1 LESPIG
7 KTVSWS
13 ERYRR
18 LIETVGSG
26 DVLAVLINA
35 DPDALASALAL
46 RRLFWRK
53 VKSVRIF
60 RTNRID
66 RADNLAFVRL
76 LDIRHSHIRSLRKSD
91 FTKFAIVDSQP
102 SHHELFSGFNFNIV
116 IDHHP
121 PTEGLNAD
129 FIDIREDFGSNA
141 TLMTEYLKAA
151 GIRPSERLA
160 TALFYGIKTDTNN
173 FIRKTATQDMIAFR
187 YLFDLANLNIIKKVE
202 SSDITRKTLGHI
214 KQAIDELVFVK
225 NMAVVHMGEVKNADI
240 LVIVA
245 DFFLRLAE
253 AGWSIVSGVH
263 SDKLIVI
270 FRNAGFR
277 RDAGRLAREAFG
289 EFGSAGGHKNAARAE
304 IPLDAVSS
312 IVGKETC
319 GKFVV
324 QRIRKAF
331 TR

>member
-1 LESPIG
+1 MENPIG
-7 KTVSWS
+7 KSVSWS
-13 ERYRR
+13 ERHRR
-18 LIETVGSG
+18 LIETVNPA
-26 DVLAVLINA
+26 DVVAVMISA
-35 DPDALASALAL
+35 DPDALSSALAL

-60 RTNRID
+60 RINRID

-76 LDIRHSHIRSLRKSD
+76 LDIRHSHVRSLRKAD

-102 SHHELFSGFNFNIV
+102 SHHELFSGIDFNIV

-121 PTEGLNAD
+121 AVDGLKAD

-141 TLMTEYLKAA
+141 TLMTEYLKAG
-151 GIRPSERLA
+151 GIRPSQRLA
-160 TALFYGIKTDTNN
+160 TALLYGIKSDTNN
-173 FIRKTATQDMIAFR
+173 FVRKTSTQDMIAFR
-187 YLFDLANLNIIKKVE
+187 YLFDLANLNIIKKIE

-214 KQAIDELVFVK
+214 KKAIEELVFVK
-225 NMAVVHMGEVKNADI
+225 NVAVVHMGTVKNADI

-253 AGWSIVSGVH
+253 AGWSIVSGVCG
-263 SDKLIVI
+263 DKLVVI

-277 RDAGRLAREAFG
+277 RDAGKLARDAFG

-304 IPLDAVSS
+304 IPLGALSS
-312 IVGKETC
+312 VVEKEAY

-324 QRIRKAF
+324 QRIRKASA
-331 TR
+331 

>member
-1 LESPIG
+1 M
-7 KTVSWS
+7 
-13 ERYRR
+13 
-18 LIETVGSG
+18 ETVGSG
-26 DVLAVLINA
+26 DVMAVLINA

-76 LDIRHSHIRSLRKSD
+76 LDIRHSHISSLRKSD

-102 SHHELFSGFNFNIV
+102 AHHELFSGFDFHIV

-173 FIRKTATQDMIAFR
+173 FVRKTATQDMIAFR
-187 YLFDLANLNIIKKVE
+187 YLFDLANLNIIKKIE

-214 KQAIDELVFVK
+214 KKAIDELVFVK
-225 NMAVVHMGEVKNADI
+225 NMAVVHMGEVKNPDI

-277 RDAGRLAREAFG
+277 RDAGRMAREAFG

-304 IPLDAVSS
+304 IPLGAVSS

-324 QRIRKAF
+324 QRIRKAS

>member
-1 LESPIG
+1 MDSPIG

-18 LIETVGSG
+18 LIESAGSG
-26 DVLAVLINA
+26 DSLAVLINA

-60 RTNRID
+60 RINRID
-66 RADNLAFVRL
+66 RADNLAFVKL
-76 LDIRHSHIRSLRKSD
+76 LDIRHNHIRALRKSD

-102 SHHELFSGFNFNIV
+102 SHHESFAGTDFHIV

-121 PTEGLNAD
+121 QTEGLKAD
-129 FIDIREDFGSNA
+129 FIDIREDFGSNS

-160 TALFYGIKTDTNN
+160 TALFYGIKSDTNN
-173 FIRKTATQDMIAFR
+173 FVRQTATQDMIAFR
-187 YLFDLANLNIIKKVE
+187 YLYDLANLNIIKKIE
-202 SSDITRKTLGHI
+202 SSDITRNTLGHL
-214 KQAIDELVFVK
+214 KKAIEELVFVK
-225 NMAVVHMGEVKNADI
+225 NMAVVHMGTVKNADI

-253 AGWSIVSGVH
+253 AGWSIVSGVYG
-263 SDKLIVI
+263 DRLIVI

-277 RDAGRLAREAFG
+277 RDAGKLASNAFG
-289 EFGSAGGHKNAARAE
+289 EYGSAGGHKNAARAE
-304 IPLDAVSS
+304 IPLKQIASVAE
-312 IVGKETC
+312 KEAF

-324 QRIRKAF
+324 QRIRKNS
-331 TR
+331 